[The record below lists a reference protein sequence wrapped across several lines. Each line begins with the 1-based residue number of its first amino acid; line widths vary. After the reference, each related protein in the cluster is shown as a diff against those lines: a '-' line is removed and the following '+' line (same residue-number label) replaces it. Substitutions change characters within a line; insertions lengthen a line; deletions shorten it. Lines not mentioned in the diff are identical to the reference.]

1 MYSVNIVQKRKMVK
15 GRVQDVKR
23 CTYIYKIYNLKYL
36 YKYLL
41 TLFL

>member
-1 MYSVNIVQKRKMVK
+1 MYSVSIVLKRKMDK

-23 CTYIYKIYNLKYL
+23 CTYLYNIYNLKEL
-36 YKYLL
+36 YEYLL